1 MALSGLVAIA
11 FLGRR
16 QPVDDRLQ
24 HLVDALAGLGRDQK
38 RVGGVEADDLLDL
51 LLDALGLGGGQVGL
65 VEDGDDLVVGVDGL
79 VDIGQR
85 LRLDALARRRRRG
98 ASPRRRASERETS

>member
-1 MALSGLVAIA
+1 M
-11 FLGRR
+11 
-16 QPVDDRLQ
+16 
-24 HLVDALAGLGRDQK
+24 

-51 LLDALGLGGGQVGL
+51 LLDALGLGGRQVGL

-85 LRLDALARRRRRG
+85 LRLDALEASTTSSEPSQARR
-98 ASPRRRASERETS
+98 ERETS